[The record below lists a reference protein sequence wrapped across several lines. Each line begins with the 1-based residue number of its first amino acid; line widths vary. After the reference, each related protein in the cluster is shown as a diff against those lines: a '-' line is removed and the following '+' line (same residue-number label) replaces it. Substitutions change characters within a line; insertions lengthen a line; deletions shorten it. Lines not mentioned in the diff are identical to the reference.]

1 MGGRPT
7 RRLLLLALLSSS
19 SFSLGRLFLD
29 ASASDSEEACLS
41 HDDFDDDDEV
51 RHEALEEASSYLEA
65 HSKWSLG
72 PEEVFAFEVSQGG
85 KKAST
90 FGHATVR
97 GAASLVRHWQAH
109 RERPGLFFDLGSGNG
124 HVVLYAA
131 IVDNASTFVGIEMAP
146 TRVRVAQEARDH
158 LHASY
163 PELGLERR
171 VTFFEGDMLD
181 ADLRRADAVF
191 VSSLA
196 LGPTLRNSLA
206 AKLRRE
212 CHHNGTVRST

>member
-7 RRLLLLALLSSS
+7 RRLLLLLALSS

-29 ASASDSEEACLS
+29 ASVSEEACLS
-41 HDDFDDDDEV
+41 HDDFD
-51 RHEALEEASSYLEA
+51 LEA

-131 IVDNASTFVGIEMAP
+131 IVDNASTESPKKPGTTS
-146 TRVRVAQEARDH
+146 TRRTRSS
-158 LHASY
+158 ASRGES
-163 PELGLERR
+163 PFLKA
-171 VTFFEGDMLD
+171 T
-181 ADLRRADAVF
+181 
-191 VSSLA
+191 
-196 LGPTLRNSLA
+196 
-206 AKLRRE
+206 
-212 CHHNGTVRST
+212 C

>member
-7 RRLLLLALLSSS
+7 RRLLLLLALSS

-29 ASASDSEEACLS
+29 ASVSEEACLS
-41 HDDFDDDDEV
+41 HDDFD
-51 RHEALEEASSYLEA
+51 LEA